1 VRVAYVLKRYPCYSE
16 TFVVNEI
23 LAHEAAGLEIEIF
36 ALRPTLDTHFQ
47 DAIARVRAPVHHV
60 SNEAVRTSRLWDEL
74 RAARDELPELG
85 GALEE
90 ALDADVDDVR
100 QAALVAQAARARRID
115 HLHAHFASVA
125 TAVARMAGRFADLPY
140 TFTAH
145 AHDVF
150 SDAVDPTDL
159 ARKIRDA
166 AGVVTVSEFNLA
178 HLRARHPR
186 DAAKIRRI
194 YNGLPLDRLAW
205 AAPRARVPRI
215 LGVGRLVEKKGFEH
229 LIDACR
235 ILADRGR
242 AFEAR
247 ILGSGRLEEQLAE
260 RIRGQRLEGR
270 VVLVGNRP
278 NSEVVEELRAAAA
291 LAAPCVTA
299 SDGNRD
305 GLPTTLLE
313 AMALGTPCVSTD
325 VTGIPEVLRNG
336 ETGLMVPQGDARALA
351 DALELLL
358 DDPEERVRLARAAR
372 RRIEADFEVR
382 RNAALLGE
390 VFLDA
395 QAGSAERARVA
406 G

>member
-1 VRVAYVLKRYPCYSE
+1 MRVAYVLKRYPRYSE

-23 LAHEAAGLEIEIF
+23 LAHEAAGLELEIF
-36 ALRPTLDTHFQ
+36 ALRPSTDTHFQ
-47 DAIARVRAPVHHV
+47 DAIARVRAPVHYV
-60 SNEAVRTSRLWDEL
+60 ATEPVRSLRLWHEL
-74 RAARDELPELG
+74 RAARDELPGLR
-85 GALEE
+85 GALGES
-90 ALDADVDDVR
+90 LDDDADDVR
-100 QAALVAQAARARRID
+100 QAVLLAQAVRARRID
-115 HLHAHFASVA
+115 HLHAHFATVA
-125 TAVARMAGRFADLPY
+125 TTVARLAGRFADLPY

-145 AHDVF
+145 AHDIF
-150 SDAVDPTDL
+150 SDAVEPADL
-159 ARKIRDA
+159 ARKVRDA

-178 HLRARHPR
+178 HLRSRHPR

-194 YNGLPLDRLAW
+194 YNGLPLDRFAW
-205 AAPRARVPRI
+205 QAPRARPPRI
-215 LGVGRLVEKKGFEH
+215 LAVGRLVEKKGFEH

-242 AFEAR
+242 DFEGR
-247 ILGSGRLEEQLAE
+247 ILGSGMLEEPLAD
-260 RIRGQRLEGR
+260 RIRAQRLEGR
-270 VVLVGNRP
+270 VVLAGNRP
-278 NSEVVEELRAAAA
+278 QALVVEELRAAAV
-291 LAAPCVTA
+291 LAAPCVTG

-325 VTGIPEVLRNG
+325 VTGIPEVLRDG

-351 DALELLL
+351 DALERLI

-372 RRIEADFEVR
+372 RRIEADFEVH

-390 VFLDA
+390 VFSRA
-395 QAGSAERARVA
+395 QRPEAERARAA